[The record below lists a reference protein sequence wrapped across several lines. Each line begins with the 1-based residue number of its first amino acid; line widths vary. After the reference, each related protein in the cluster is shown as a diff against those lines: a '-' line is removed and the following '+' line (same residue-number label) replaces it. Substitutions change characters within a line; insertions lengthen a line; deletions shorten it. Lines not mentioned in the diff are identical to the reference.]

1 MVSVTGA
8 VGTVVESAQDAF
20 GAFKVLRRSGL
31 VDPTKP
37 KELLTTVKRAKIIG
51 PCAAAVAHGADEY
64 PEAGAVAD
72 EHGELTFG
80 ELNAH
85 ANALANHLLASGIK
99 PGSVIGVIA
108 RTTGVCS
115 PP

>member
-64 PEAGAVAD
+64 PEAIVEQMREIFRAAAQGGGDA
-72 EHGELTFG
+72 
-80 ELNAH
+80 
-85 ANALANHLLASGIK
+85 ALAMRLRQFVG
-99 PGSVIGVIA
+99 A
-108 RTTGVCS
+108 RQARQRRRL
-115 PP
+115 